1 MLIRFIT
8 KDGTNTPQLAVV
20 GWLPPAGI
28 GARPLSVIPRCLR
41 RGGFIMAVT
50 ALALK
55 GDVVWEKTHT
65 TVVVISTDEKIPVEF
80 TFRNASSIVESFIS
94 IDVDCGCVA
103 LEERKKKDFAPG
115 ESGKIV
121 ASVEVRKKRGIVEK
135 HISVLTTDRPDKP
148 TILTARIV
156 ILPAAEM
163 GIAEL
168 SWAKDEAPQEKDAPI
183 ILRKKL
189 ETRLSP
195 LSLEADEV
203 LQAELL
209 PASETEGPRL
219 RVKPRKAGV
228 NGIYT
233 LFVEIK
239 GSEENFSL
247 PLLVRL
253 DG

>member
-1 MLIRFIT
+1 MRHSPCDSLNYADFFRMSWA
-8 KDGTNTPQLAVV
+8 LAVFCTT
-20 GWLPPAGI
+20 A
-28 GARPLSVIPRCLR
+28 ARAEL
-41 RGGFIMAVT
+41 
-50 ALALK
+50 
-55 GDVVWEKTHT
+55 VWEATLIT
-65 TVVVISTDEKIPVEF
+65 LDLVSFEEKASVEF
-80 TFRNASSIVESFIS
+80 TFNNIGKTLESILSV
-94 IDVDCGCVA
+94 DTDCGCVV
-103 LEERKKKDFAPG
+103 LGERKKNDFAPG

-156 ILPAAEM
+156 ILPSAEM

-228 NGIYT
+228 SGIYT

>member
-1 MLIRFIT
+1 MRHSLCDFLNYTGFFRTIWAWAVFGAISARAELIWDATLIT
-8 KDGTNTPQLAVV
+8 RDLVSFEEKASVEFVFRNTGTTTES
-20 GWLPPAGI
+20 I
-28 GARPLSVIPRCLR
+28 LSVD
-41 RGGFIMAVT
+41 T
-50 ALALK
+50 
-55 GDVVWEKTHT
+55 
-65 TVVVISTDEKIPVEF
+65 
-80 TFRNASSIVESFIS
+80 
-94 IDVDCGCVA
+94 DCGCVT
-103 LEERKKKDFAPG
+103 LDERKKNDFAPG

-121 ASVEVRKKRGIVEK
+121 ASVEVRKKRGIVER
-135 HISVLTTDRPDKP
+135 HISVLTTDRSDKP

-156 ILPAAEM
+156 ILPSAEM
-163 GIAEL
+163 GKAEL
-168 SWAKDEAPQEKDAPI
+168 SWAKDEAPQAKEAPV

-195 LSLEADEV
+195 LSPEADEA

-209 PASETEGPRL
+209 PASGSEGPRL

-239 GSEENFSL
+239 GSEERFSL